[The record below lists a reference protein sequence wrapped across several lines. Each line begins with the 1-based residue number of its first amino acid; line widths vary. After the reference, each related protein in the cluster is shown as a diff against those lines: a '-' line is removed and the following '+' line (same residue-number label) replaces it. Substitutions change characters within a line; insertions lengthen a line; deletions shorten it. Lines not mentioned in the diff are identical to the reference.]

1 MGVLS
6 IIIPVFTLIAM
17 GAVAVRLRLVEMAA
31 VRGMTDFV
39 FFTAMPGLLFAS
51 IIEAPPM
58 QLLNVAGSFLAGA
71 VILFGLG
78 LVAARLLLRSNLADA
93 SAFGLNCSYGNVV
106 MLGLPVVQA
115 AYGTIGVA
123 YLLAVVAFHSAVL
136 LPLATICIEAG
147 GSRGKGRGMVALLA
161 TALPG
166 IVKNPVIVAIF
177 LAFFWRFTGLAMPA
191 AVLNFLNLI
200 GAAGPPLALFCL
212 GASLPRPATLGGHLA
227 GNRAGLVGA
236 VVLKLAIMPAVVGLI
251 AHAVGVRGAA
261 FATVVLAAAMPTGAN
276 AFLLARRT
284 GTMAENTAG
293 EVLVSTILS
302 VVTLTLLLSW
312 LR

>member
-212 GASLPRPATLGGHLA
+212 GASLPRPQGWSAMKEISLA
-227 GNRAGLVGA
+227 A
-236 VVLKLAIMPAVVGLI
+236 VLKLLVMPAVVALCGR
-251 AHAVGVRGAA
+251 AVGVHGVA
-261 FATVVLAAAMPTGAN
+261 FAVCVITAAMPTGAN
-276 AFLLARRT
+276 AFLLARRFE
-284 GTMAENTAG
+284 TMMEASASA
-293 EVLVSTILS
+293 VVVSTALSMLTLS
-302 VVTLTLLLSW
+302 VLLSW
-312 LR
+312 LGG